1 MTSTETCDP
10 IFQLVLRARVSTGD
24 MGQKDR
30 EGVYQV
36 GMGAKRESLL
46 KIILSL
52 VNNQIIKKKDI
63 W

>member
-10 IFQLVLRARVSTGD
+10 IFQLVLRAGD